1 MKISTFSFTE
11 EGRKLENRICQLLMD
26 ERFRDESLVLTHEDI
41 SNVSAAFDEV
51 DCLIFIGATGIAM
64 RKVAPLLSD
73 KLLDPAIIVVDEA
86 GQFVIP
92 LASGHVGG
100 ANGLAKLLATKLEAI
115 PVITTATDVEG
126 VFSVDEFAAANNL
139 TISDRTGIRKVAKKL
154 LTGESVSIAFEDDVV
169 VSSKLAGDPLLG
181 LLMRPYV
188 VGMGCKKDKDVEQ
201 VEAFFLETLEALS
214 IDVKNVVAL
223 ASIDVKANEP
233 ALVELARK
241 YDLKFVT
248 YSAKAL
254 SSVEGDFEESAFV
267 EATVGV
273 SDVSARAA
281 KCAGKEG
288 SFVLKKDKRD
298 GMTISVFE
306 KLRRVNLSYE

>member
-26 ERFRDESLVLTHEDI
+26 EHFRDESLVLTHEDI
-41 SNVSAAFDEV
+41 SNVSAAFEEV

-169 VSSKLAGDPLLG
+169 VSSKMAGDPLLG

-188 VGMGCKKDKDVEQ
+188 VGMGCKKDKDVDQ
-201 VEAFFLETLEALS
+201 VEEFFLETLEALS

-248 YSAKAL
+248 YSAKEL

-281 KCAGKEG
+281 KCAGKKG